1 MSRGAASVVAASDHS
16 ASSADLPVADL
27 AATIGALRSGG
38 DDAVIAAARGIAPKI
53 AERADHYDLTAAF
66 PSESFEDLWAS
77 GLTSL
82 SLAQGLGGVGASLY
96 AMVRVQQIISAADA
110 SLGFILKW
118 HHVRLRNFAS
128 WPEKL
133 RQLVVAEVLAAPVLH
148 SGLRGEPLHGSI
160 ARGGVPGT
168 KAKLIVTANG
178 SRAWQ
183 INGHKMYGTG
193 GLAAKWL
200 QTWAATVPEDGEVNV
215 GWFLIPRTAPGVEI
229 VSGSWNQLGMRATVS
244 NDVILRDVVVPYDH
258 AIQLTPFASGQPFA
272 SRPAAADNIDW
283 GSVLE
288 AALYLGI
295 AQGAR
300 DWLVAYLNRRAPGSL
315 GAPLATLER
324 FKTAVGEI
332 ELLNY
337 TSRSLIEGLA
347 QRIDR
352 PSAPLG
358 GQTVAIDSLEPGLV
372 KTAAV
377 RNAIA
382 ATDLGLSLVGNPG
395 LAYRNPLQRFYRDA
409 LCGRVHEPQADVILL
424 AAGRQALN
432 SAAVA

>member
-1 MSRGAASVVAASDHS
+1 MSRAASSNTAAVEPP
-16 ASSADLPVADL
+16 SSAADSVAETL
-27 AATIGALRSGG
+27 AALRAGG
-38 DDAVIAAARGIAPKI
+38 DDAIIAAAQALAPRL
-53 AERADHYDLTAAF
+53 AARADDYDRSAAF
-66 PSESFEDLWAS
+66 PSESFEDLWVA

-82 SLAQGLGGVGASLY
+82 ALARALGGVEASLH
-96 AMVRVQQIISAADA
+96 AMSRVQQIVSAADG

-118 HHVRLRNFAS
+118 HHIRLRGFAS
-128 WPEKL
+128 WPERL
-133 RQLVVAEVLAAPVLH
+133 RQLAVGEVLSAPVLH
-148 SGLRGEPLHGSI
+148 AGLRGEPLHGSV

-168 KAKLIVTANG
+168 QARLVTVDG
-178 SRAWQ
+178 VRMWQ
-183 INGHKMYGTG
+183 INGHKMYGTA

-200 QTWAATVPEDGEVNV
+200 QTWAATVPEDGDVKV

-229 VSGSWNQLGMRATVS
+229 VVGSWNQLGMRATVS
-244 NDVILRDVVVPYDH
+244 NDVIFRDVLVPYDH
-258 AIQLTPFASGQPFA
+258 AIHLNSIASA
-272 SRPAAADNIDW
+272 RPLGARPVKPADVDV

-300 DWLVAYLNRRAPGSL
+300 DWLVEYLNRRAPASL

-324 FKTAVGEI
+324 FRSTVGEI

-337 TSRSLIEGLA
+337 TSRSLIEALA

-352 PSAPLG
+352 QATGAPI
-358 GQTVAIDSLEPGLV
+358 AIDALEPGLV

-382 ATDLGLSLVGNPG
+382 ATDLALSLVGNPG

-424 AAGRQALN
+424 AAGTHALN
-432 SAAVA
+432 VPAAS